1 MIGKY
6 VKNQGNE
13 YTKLHEDCQRWLF
26 KYPAP
31 SGGVFYSGFD
41 GPRAL
46 RSPVV
51 VGPRVAG
58 QRGRQLGPGL
68 ESGLSRHLTD
78 ASVDASVD
86 ASADAWVEA
95 LDPAV
100 GLRVARRDQPALCA
114 QAHAAFVKFMP
125 AAGLFALARES
136 IPELAAVVGHQLG
149 DFHRRGLVHLPQE
162 VATADLA
169 LMVVDSRFCHLRS
182 VATLML
188 WRAASSPC
196 EPVAA
201 LISARIRGVVRA
213 WGWTGLMRLA
223 RLPWLPWRRLRCPSP
238 PLRGSGTTASFEGV
252 HDHLGLD
259 SHEVCGS
266 KG

>member
-1 MIGKY
+1 M
-6 VKNQGNE
+6 
-13 YTKLHEDCQRWLF
+13 
-26 KYPAP
+26 
-31 SGGVFYSGFD
+31 
-41 GPRAL
+41 
-46 RSPVV
+46 V

-68 ESGLSRHLTD
+68 ESGLSRHLAD
-78 ASVDASVD
+78 ASVEVSVNAS
-86 ASADAWVEA
+86 VEA

-100 GLRVARRDQPALCA
+100 GLRVARRDQPVLCA
-114 QAHAAFVKFMP
+114 QALAALVKFIP
-125 AAGLFALARES
+125 AAGLFALAHES
-136 IPELAAVVGHQLG
+136 IPELAAVVGRPLG